1 MGSQRGELSNLS
13 NHSIVVDDPGASGK
27 EDRRTHIPVEIGIPD
42 DDDAKGCR
50 TPAYLRQL
58 TTPIHQFRYLSSLNS
73 WSTHPAYITGRRQNE
88 INLYILMV
96 LCFSKLQGGIE
107 TYFRSSH
114 M

>member
-13 NHSIVVDDPGASGK
+13 NSIVVDDPGASGK
-27 EDRRTHIPVEIGIPD
+27 EDRRTHIPVVIGIPD

-88 INLYILMV
+88 IGLNQSLYSDGLVLFQTTRWNRNL
-96 LCFSKLQGGIE
+96 FS
-107 TYFRSSH
+107 
-114 M
+114 